1 MKTNLKRN
9 GRDEVTEEAQMVRAA
24 GHEVALVERD
34 TRLEKLTYPAE
45 FALAEERLASRFST
59 RTGMGY
65 DVHRLVKGEA
75 LWLGGVSIPHDKGL
89 SGHSDAD
96 VALHAQIGRAS
107 CRARVGRYV

>member
-1 MKTNLKRN
+1 ML
-9 GRDEVTEEAQMVRAA
+9 RAS
-24 GHEVALVERD
+24 GHDVALVEGD
-34 TRLEKLTYPAE
+34 TMLEKLTYPAD

-96 VALHAQIGRAS
+96 VAWHALTDAIFGEIGKAS
-107 CRARVGRYV
+107 WRIRGGAGR